1 MGLAAHEKALT
12 SDLQES
18 LKAFYEVHNVSPES
32 ISIDMQL
39 NDKNDNNGMS
49 TIKIVVK
56 DTRTDTVLINV

>member
-1 MGLAAHEKALT
+1 MKKALT

-18 LKAFYEVHNVSPES
+18 LKVFYEVHNVSPES

-39 NDKNDNNGMS
+39 NDKSDNNGLS